1 MKILETLGYTAR
13 QFIINVVDLVFFIV
27 TVLRRGF
34 SYLHKNKK
42 NTLIKDSVVREV
54 IFDGIDTLIPTVL
67 ILSIIVGFS
76 ITAQL
81 IIFLQNIGSETEV
94 VKILIRYIAFELSPL
109 LTAIIIICRSGSAVA
124 IQTGNMTINQEIK
137 SLELLGIDVLV
148 LFAFPSLIG
157 KTVSQISLS
166 CYFSALSISFG
177 ILFSAIIDS
186 SSNLKYFSI
195 LIDSIE
201 PIELFYFLIKNMLFG
216 MIISANASFH
226 GLHAKHSVTEVPQRT
241 QKAIMQSFFSV
252 FVISALFI
260 L

>member
-1 MKILETLGYTAR
+1 MNILETLGYTAR

-34 SYLHKNKK
+34 SYLHKNKE

-157 KTVSQISLS
+157 KTISQISLS
-166 CYFSALSISFG
+166 CYFSVLSISFG

-226 GLHAKHSVTEVPQRT
+226 GLHATHSVTEVPQRT
-241 QKAIMQSFFSV
+241 QKAIMQSLFSV